1 MQIFIPLLYVGLRGF
16 SFNGCWRTVCV
27 HLKTQEWKMDVNDRK
42 TAISMVSI
50 TLFYH
55 LTVAYFN
62 YVASKENGSNKKI
75 EIQTIRS
82 KPLTARK
89 RTREDKRRGW
99 GFFVR
104 CIFWRN
110 LYLIT
115 FTSQDPFL
123 IRDVNDE
130 EKKKFKQGR
139 HEAERRQYE
148 VEQKKTGGAGGY
160 LSGSILLVPAADIRK
175 G

>member
-1 MQIFIPLLYVGLRGF
+1 MYR
-16 SFNGCWRTVCV
+16 
-27 HLKTQEWKMDVNDRK
+27 
-42 TAISMVSI
+42 
-50 TLFYH
+50 
-55 LTVAYFN
+55 
-62 YVASKENGSNKKI
+62 ENGSNKKI

-89 RTREDKRRGW
+89 RTREDK
-99 GFFVR
+99 
-104 CIFWRN
+104 
-110 LYLIT
+110 
-115 FTSQDPFL
+115 
-123 IRDVNDE
+123 RDVNDE

>member
-42 TAISMVSI
+42 TAISM
-50 TLFYH
+50 
-55 LTVAYFN
+55 
-62 YVASKENGSNKKI
+62 
-75 EIQTIRS
+75 TIRS